1 MIERKH
7 VAVNAECSINVV
19 SEQMADGR
27 WAVVSSIKHESPT
40 GEKIID
46 LPVRDT
52 RYARQSEAEDAAHA
66 LRLSAPSL
74 APWRRLAGGD
84 RRRRWRPWRR
94 TPAREISGGK
104 NGDAH

>member
-52 RYARQSEAEDAAHA
+52 RYASQSEAE
-66 LRLSAPSL
+66 SA
-74 APWRRLAGGD
+74 GI
-84 RRRRWRPWRR
+84 
-94 TPAREISGGK
+94 TQAREYIDR
-104 NGDAH
+104 NMPHAA